1 MATQTLDPTDSSKD
15 SRRRLTPAS
24 PPDEDKTPKA
34 NTQSS
39 PTPDTMADVSAHR
52 WWIMLGLIMAA
63 ALEILDT
70 TVVNVALPQM
80 SGNLGATTDE
90 IAWVS
95 TGYILANV
103 IVLPMTAW
111 LSGRFGRKRYL
122 MASLVIF
129 NVARLM
135 CGFSNSLGQIVFW
148 RLIQGA
154 GGAALLSTAQS
165 TIVEIFP
172 RSQLAT
178 VQAIFGLGLIVTPTL
193 GPLLGGYI
201 TDNYSW
207 HTIFFIHVPLA
218 IASLTMVGLF
228 LQDSPHQKRVNTVD
242 VPGILMLAAGMG
254 SLQYILE
261 EGERYD
267 WFSDPTITRL
277 AILAACSL
285 PGFVWWEL
293 SARNK
298 APILDLH
305 VLKDRGLA
313 ASVVLGLVLGFGLY
327 GGTFIYPLFAQSILG
342 FTPTATGLALLPGG
356 LMTALAVILCGRVLQ
371 RGFDAR
377 ILIILGMFVYVGAM
391 WMLGHLT
398 PQSGQ
403 ADTQVGL
410 MVRGFGLG
418 LVFIPIS
425 TVAFAGLQGAQIAQ
439 GAALYNLMRQLGGSF
454 GIAVL
459 NTYIVNMTA
468 YHRAELVSSLNAGN
482 AAFTQRLS
490 GAAGALVG
498 DGYSPAAAQAGALR
512 LLDHVVQ
519 AQASVMAYNNAFIL
533 LGLTFLL
540 ALPAVFLLRNPKRG
554 GAAPAEAH

>member
-1 MATQTLDPTDSSKD
+1 MATHALQDRRQPAGWEKTQKESAPARPVADVTPEV
-15 SRRRLTPAS
+15 SRRR
-24 PPDEDKTPKA
+24 
-34 NTQSS
+34 
-39 PTPDTMADVSAHR
+39 
-52 WWIMLGLIMAA
+52 WWILLGLIMAA

-80 SGNLGATTDE
+80 QGNLGATTDE

-95 TGYILANV
+95 TGYILSNV

-122 MASLVIF
+122 MVSILIF
-129 NVARLM
+129 NIARFM
-135 CGFSNSLGQIVFW
+135 CGLSGSLGEIVFW

-154 GGAALLSTAQS
+154 GGAALISTAQS

-172 RSQLAT
+172 RSQIAT
-178 VQAIFGLGLIVTPTL
+178 VQSIFGLGLIVTPTL

-207 HTIFFIHVPLA
+207 RTIFFIHIPLA
-218 IASLTMVGLF
+218 IASLALVGLF
-228 LQDSPHQKRVNTVD
+228 LQDSLHQKRSSTVD
-242 VPGILMLAAGMG
+242 VPGIGMLAAGMG
-254 SLQYILE
+254 SLQYVLE

-277 AILAACSL
+277 TVVAVVSL
-285 PGFVWWEL
+285 VGFVWWEL
-293 SARNK
+293 SPRNR
-298 APILDLH
+298 APILDLR

-313 ASVVLGLVLGFGLY
+313 GSVVLGLVLGFGLY
-327 GGTFIYPLFAQSILG
+327 GGVFIYPLFVQTILG

-356 LMTALAVILCGRVLQ
+356 IMTAVAVILCGRVLQ
-371 RGFDAR
+371 KGFDAR
-377 ILIILGMFVYVGAM
+377 VLIVAGMFVYMAAM

-398 PQSGQ
+398 TQSGQ
-403 ADTQVGL
+403 SDTQAGL

-439 GAALYNLMRQLGGSF
+439 GSALYNLMRQLGGSF

-459 NTYIVNMTA
+459 NTYIVKMSA
-468 YHRAELVSSLNAGN
+468 FHRAELVSNLHPGDALFTARLN
-482 AAFTQRLS
+482 
-490 GAAGALVG
+490 GAAGALVAG
-498 DGYSPAAAQAGALR
+498 GGYSPAAAQAAALH
-512 LLDHVVQ
+512 LLDRTVQ
-519 AQASVMAYNNAFIL
+519 AQASTMAYNNAFIL

-540 ALPAVFLLRNPKRG
+540 ALPAVLLLRRPKRG
-554 GAAPAEAH
+554 APAPAEAH

>member
-1 MATQTLDPTDSSKD
+1 MAIDITHGRRPAGSTPQPESAPPVPSSQAAAPGD
-15 SRRRLTPAS
+15 VPA
-24 PPDEDKTPKA
+24 E
-34 NTQSS
+34 
-39 PTPDTMADVSAHR
+39 VSARR

-122 MASLVIF
+122 MASILIF
-129 NVARLM
+129 NIARFM
-135 CGFSNSLGQIVFW
+135 CGLSGSLGEIIFW

-154 GGAALLSTAQS
+154 GGAALISTAQS

-172 RSQLAT
+172 RSQIAT
-178 VQAIFGLGLIVTPTL
+178 VQSIFGLGLIVTPTL

-207 HTIFFIHVPLA
+207 RTIFFIHVPLA
-218 IASLTMVGLF
+218 IASLTLVGLF
-228 LQDSPHQKRVNTVD
+228 LQDSLHQKRVNTVD
-242 VPGILMLAAGMG
+242 MWGIIMLAAGMG
-254 SLQYILE
+254 SLQYVLE

-267 WFSDPTITRL
+267 WFSDPTIAKL
-277 AILAACSL
+277 AVVAFVALV
-285 PGFVWWEL
+285 GFVWWEL
-293 SARNK
+293 SPRNK
-298 APILDLH
+298 APILDLR
-305 VLKDRGLA
+305 VLKDRGLS
-313 ASVVLGLVLGFGLY
+313 ASVLLGLVLGFGLY
-327 GGTFIYPLFAQSILG
+327 GGVFIYPLFVQTILG

-356 LMTALAVILCGRVLQ
+356 IMTAVAVIFCGRVLQ
-371 RGFDAR
+371 KGFDAR
-377 ILIILGMFVYVGAM
+377 ILILVGMFVYMGSM

-398 PQSGQ
+398 TQSGQ
-403 ADTQVGL
+403 SDTQAGL

-425 TVAFAGLQGAQIAQ
+425 TVAFAGLRGAQIAQ
-439 GAALYNLMRQLGGSF
+439 GSALYNLMRQLGGSF

-459 NTYIVNMTA
+459 NTYIVHMTA
-468 YHRAELVSSLNAGN
+468 FHRAELVANLHPGDMTFQARLN
-482 AAFTQRLS
+482 
-490 GAAGALVG
+490 GAAGALVAG
-498 DGYSPAAAQAGALR
+498 GYSPASSQAAALH
-512 LLDHVVQ
+512 LLDRAVQ
-519 AQASVMAYNNAFIL
+519 AQAMTMAYNNAFIL

-540 ALPAVFLLRNPKRG
+540 ALPAVLLLRRPKRG
-554 GAAPAEAH
+554 SGPTAEAH

>member
-1 MATQTLDPTDSSKD
+1 MATRALDGGRRPLAPATKSESAKSTSSAPNE
-15 SRRRLTPAS
+15 TA
-24 PPDEDKTPKA
+24 EV
-34 NTQSS
+34 SS
-39 PTPDTMADVSAHR
+39 HR
-52 WWIMLGLIMAA
+52 WWILLGLIMAA

-122 MASLVIF
+122 MASLVVF

-135 CGFSNSLGQIVFW
+135 CGFSNSLPQIIFW

-154 GGAALLSTAQS
+154 GGAALISTAQA

-172 RSQLAT
+172 RSQIAT

-193 GPLLGGYI
+193 GPVLGGYI

-207 HTIFFIHVPLA
+207 HTIFFIHIPLA
-218 IASLTMVGLF
+218 IASLLMVGLF

-254 SLQYILE
+254 SLQYVLE

-267 WFSDPTITRL
+267 WFQDPTIARL
-277 AILAACSL
+277 AVVALFSLA
-285 PGFVWWEL
+285 GFVWWEL
-293 SARNK
+293 SPRNK
-298 APILDLH
+298 APILDLR

-313 ASVVLGLVLGFGLY
+313 GSVLLGLVLGFGLY
-327 GGTFIYPLFAQSILG
+327 GGVFIYPLFAQTILG

-356 LMTALAVILCGRVLQ
+356 IMTAVAVVFCGRVLQ

-377 ILIILGMFVYVGAM
+377 ILIIIGMFVYMTAM

-398 PQSGQ
+398 TQSGQ
-403 ADTQVGL
+403 SDTQAGL

-439 GAALYNLMRQLGGSF
+439 GSALYNLMRQLGGSF

-468 YHRAELVSSLNAGN
+468 FHRAELVTNLHPGDPAFQARLN
-482 AAFTQRLS
+482 
-490 GAAGALVG
+490 GAAGALTAG
-498 DGYSPAAAQAGALR
+498 GYSPAAAQAGALH
-512 LLDHVVQ
+512 LLDRAVQ
-519 AQASVMAYNNAFIL
+519 AQASTMAYNNAFIL

-540 ALPAVFLLRNPKRG
+540 ALPAVLLLRKPKRG

>member
-1 MATQTLDPTDSSKD
+1 V
-15 SRRRLTPAS
+15 S
-24 PPDEDKTPKA
+24 PEVFA
-34 NTQSS
+34 R
-39 PTPDTMADVSAHR
+39 R

-80 SGNLGATTDE
+80 EGNLGATTDE

-122 MASLVIF
+122 MASILIF
-129 NVARLM
+129 NIARFM
-135 CGFSNSLGQIVFW
+135 CGLSGSLGEIIFW

-154 GGAALLSTAQS
+154 GGAALISTAQS

-172 RSQLAT
+172 RSQIAT
-178 VQAIFGLGLIVTPTL
+178 VQSIFGLGLIVTPTL

-207 HTIFFIHVPLA
+207 RTIFFIHVPLA
-218 IASLTMVGLF
+218 FASLTLVGLF
-228 LQDSPHQKRVNTVD
+228 LQDSLHQKRVNAVD
-242 VPGILMLAAGMG
+242 VWGIIMLALGMG
-254 SLQYILE
+254 SLQYVLE

-267 WFSDPTITRL
+267 WFSDPTIARL
-277 AILAACSL
+277 AVLAVVAL
-285 PGFVWWEL
+285 VGFVWWEL
-293 SARNK
+293 SPRNK
-298 APILDLH
+298 APILDLR
-305 VLKDRGLA
+305 VLRDRGLA
-313 ASVVLGLVLGFGLY
+313 ASVILGLVLGFGLY
-327 GGTFIYPLFAQSILG
+327 GGVFIYPLFVQTILG

-356 LMTALAVILCGRVLQ
+356 IMTAIAVIFCGQVLQ

-377 ILIILGMFVYVGAM
+377 ILIISGMFVYMGAM

-398 PQSGQ
+398 TQSGLS
-403 ADTQVGL
+403 DTQAGL

-425 TVAFAGLQGAQIAQ
+425 TVAFAGLKGAEIAQ
-439 GAALYNLMRQLGGSF
+439 GSALYNLTRQLGGSF

-459 NTYIVNMTA
+459 NTYIVHMTA
-468 YHRAELVSSLNAGN
+468 FHRAELVANLHPGDVTFQARLN
-482 AAFTQRLS
+482 
-490 GAAGALVG
+490 GAASALMTSG
-498 DGYSPAAAQAGALR
+498 GYSLASAQTAALH
-512 LLDHVVQ
+512 LLDRAVQ
-519 AQASVMAYNNAFIL
+519 AQAMTMAYNNAFIL

-540 ALPAVFLLRNPKRG
+540 ALPATLLLRKPKRG

>member
-1 MATQTLDPTDSSKD
+1 MAVDLA
-15 SRRRLTPAS
+15 RRRPDGPQPAND
-24 PPDEDKTPKA
+24 PP
-34 NTQSS
+34 SS
-39 PTPDTMADVSAHR
+39 QAAAPADVTAEVSSHR

-80 SGNLGATTDE
+80 EGNLGATTDE

-122 MASLVIF
+122 MASILIF
-129 NVARLM
+129 NIARFM
-135 CGFSNSLGQIVFW
+135 CGLSGSLGEIVFW
-148 RLIQGA
+148 RLVQGA
-154 GGAALLSTAQS
+154 GGAALISTAQS

-172 RSQLAT
+172 RSQIAT
-178 VQAIFGLGLIVTPTL
+178 VQSIFGLGLIVTPTL

-207 HTIFFIHVPLA
+207 RTIFFIHVPLG
-218 IASLTMVGLF
+218 IASLSLVGLF
-228 LQDSPHQKRVNTVD
+228 LQDSLHQKRVNTVD
-242 VPGILMLAAGMG
+242 VWGIVMLAAGMG
-254 SLQYILE
+254 SLQYVLE

-267 WFSDPTITRL
+267 WFSDPTIARL
-277 AILAACSL
+277 AVLAVTSL
-285 PGFVWWEL
+285 VGFVWWEL
-293 SARNK
+293 SPRNK
-298 APILDLH
+298 APILDLR
-305 VLKDRGLA
+305 VLKDRGLS
-313 ASVVLGLVLGFGLY
+313 ASVILGLVLGFGLY
-327 GGTFIYPLFAQSILG
+327 GGTFIYPLFVQNILG
-342 FTPTATGLALLPGG
+342 FTPTETGLALLPGG
-356 LMTALAVILCGRVLQ
+356 IMTAIAVIFCGRVLQ
-371 RGFDAR
+371 RGMDAR
-377 ILIILGMFVYVGAM
+377 ILIVAGMFTYMGAM

-398 PQSGQ
+398 TQSGLS
-403 ADTQVGL
+403 DTQTGL

-439 GAALYNLMRQLGGSF
+439 GSALYNLMRQLGGSF

-468 YHRAELVSSLNAGN
+468 FHRAELVANLHPGDVTFQA
-482 AAFTQRLS
+482 RLS
-490 GAAGALVG
+490 GAAGALMAG
-498 DGYSPAAAQAGALR
+498 GYSASSAQTAALG
-512 LLDHVVQ
+512 LLDRTVQ
-519 AQASVMAYNNAFIL
+519 AQAVTMAYNNAFIL

-540 ALPAVFLLRNPKRG
+540 ALPAVLLLRKPRRG
-554 GAAPAEAH
+554 APAPAEAH

>member
-1 MATQTLDPTDSSKD
+1 MAADIAHRGHRPLGPIPETGAAKAAVGGSASAPGDV
-15 SRRRLTPAS
+15 PA
-24 PPDEDKTPKA
+24 EVFA
-34 NTQSS
+34 R
-39 PTPDTMADVSAHR
+39 R

-80 SGNLGATTDE
+80 EGNLGATTDE

-103 IVLPMTAW
+103 VVLPMTAW

-122 MASLVIF
+122 IASILIF
-129 NVARLM
+129 NIARFM
-135 CGFSNSLGQIVFW
+135 CGLSGSLGEIIFW

-154 GGAALLSTAQS
+154 GGAALISTAQS

-172 RSQLAT
+172 RSQIAT
-178 VQAIFGLGLIVTPTL
+178 VQSIFGLGLIVTPTL

-207 HTIFFIHVPLA
+207 RMIFFIHVPLA
-218 IASLTMVGLF
+218 FASLALVGLF
-228 LQDSPHQKRVNTVD
+228 LQDSKHQKRVNTVD
-242 VPGILMLAAGMG
+242 VWGIVMLAAGMG
-254 SLQYILE
+254 SLQYVLE

-267 WFSDPTITRL
+267 WFSDPTISKL
-277 AILAACSL
+277 AVLAVVAL
-285 PGFVWWEL
+285 VGFVWWEL
-293 SARNK
+293 SPRNK
-298 APILDLH
+298 APILDLR

-313 ASVVLGLVLGFGLY
+313 ASVILGLVLGFGLY
-327 GGTFIYPLFAQSILG
+327 GGVFIYPLFVQTILG

-356 LMTALAVILCGRVLQ
+356 IMTALAVIFCGRVLQ

-377 ILIILGMFVYVGAM
+377 VLIIIGMFVYMGSM

-398 PQSGQ
+398 TQSGLS
-403 ADTQVGL
+403 DTQAGL

-425 TVAFAGLQGAQIAQ
+425 TVAFAGLKGAQIAQ
-439 GAALYNLMRQLGGSF
+439 GSALYNLTRQLGGSF

-468 YHRAELVSSLNAGN
+468 YHRAELVANLHPGD
-482 AAFTQRLS
+482 AAFQARLD
-490 GAAGALVG
+490 GATGALVG
-498 DGYSPAAAQAGALR
+498 GGFSLPAAQSAALH
-512 LLDHVVQ
+512 LLDRAVQ
-519 AQASVMAYNNAFIL
+519 AQALTMAYNNAFIL

-540 ALPAVFLLRNPKRG
+540 ALPATLLLRKPRRGG
-554 GAAPAEAH
+554 GAAGEAH

>member
-1 MATQTLDPTDSSKD
+1 
-15 SRRRLTPAS
+15 
-24 PPDEDKTPKA
+24 
-34 NTQSS
+34 
-39 PTPDTMADVSAHR
+39 
-52 WWIMLGLIMAA
+52 
-63 ALEILDT
+63 
-70 TVVNVALPQM
+70 M

-154 GGAALLSTAQS
+154 GGAALISTAQS

-172 RSQLAT
+172 RSQIAT
-178 VQAIFGLGLIVTPTL
+178 VQSIFGLGLIVTPTL

-207 HTIFFIHVPLA
+207 HTIFFIHIPLA

-254 SLQYILE
+254 SLQYVLE

-277 AILAACSL
+277 AILAVVSL
-285 PGFVWWEL
+285 VGFVWWEL
-293 SARNK
+293 TPRNK
-298 APILDLH
+298 APILDLR
-305 VLKDRGLA
+305 VLKDRGLS
-313 ASVVLGLVLGFGLY
+313 ASVLLGLVLGFGLY
-327 GGTFIYPLFAQSILG
+327 GGTFIYPLFAQTILG

-356 LMTALAVILCGRVLQ
+356 IMTAVAVVFCGRVLQ

-377 ILIILGMFVYVGAM
+377 ILIVAGMFVYMGAM

-398 PQSGQ
+398 TQSGQ
-403 ADTQVGL
+403 ADTQAGL

-425 TVAFAGLQGAQIAQ
+425 TVAFAGLKGAEIAQ
-439 GAALYNLMRQLGGSF
+439 GSALYNLMRQLGGSF

-459 NTYIVNMTA
+459 NTYIVNMSA
-468 YHRAELVSSLNAGN
+468 YHRAELVSSVNAGN

-490 GAAGALVG
+490 GGVGLLVSN
-498 DGYSPAAAQAGALR
+498 GYSLAAAQAGSLR
-512 LLDHVVQ
+512 LLDHAVQ

-540 ALPAVFLLRNPKRG
+540 ALPAVLMLRKPKRG
-554 GAAPAEAH
+554 AGPAAEAH

>member
-1 MATQTLDPTDSSKD
+1 MAVETLQNRRPPTGP
-15 SRRRLTPAS
+15 TAPPAQANALK
-24 PPDEDKTPKA
+24 PDVT
-34 NTQSS
+34 
-39 PTPDTMADVSAHR
+39 ADVSAHR

-122 MASLVIF
+122 MVSILIF
-129 NVARLM
+129 NIARFM
-135 CGFSNSLGQIVFW
+135 CGLSGSLSEIIFW
-148 RLIQGA
+148 RLVQGA
-154 GGAALLSTAQS
+154 GGAALISTAQS

-172 RSQLAT
+172 RSQIAT
-178 VQAIFGLGLIVTPTL
+178 VQSIFGLGLIVTPTL

-201 TDNYSW
+201 TDNYNW
-207 HTIFFIHVPLA
+207 RMIFFIHVPLA
-218 IASLTMVGLF
+218 IASLTLVGLF
-228 LQDSPHQKRVNTVD
+228 LQDSIHQKRVNSVD
-242 VPGILMLAAGMG
+242 VPGIVMLAAGMG
-254 SLQYILE
+254 SLQYVLE

-267 WFSDPTITRL
+267 WFADGWITRL
-277 AILAACSL
+277 AILAVFSL
-285 PGFVWWEL
+285 VGFVVWEL
-293 SARNK
+293 SPRNK
-298 APILDLH
+298 APILDLR
-305 VLKDRGLA
+305 VLKDRGLS

-327 GGTFIYPLFAQSILG
+327 GGTFIYPLFVQNILG
-342 FTPTATGLALLPGG
+342 FTPTETGLALLPGG
-356 LMTALAVILCGRVLQ
+356 IMTAIAVIFCGRVLQ

-377 ILIILGMFVYVGAM
+377 VLIVGGMFVYMAAM

-398 PQSGQ
+398 TQSGQ
-403 ADTQVGL
+403 SDTQLGL

-439 GAALYNLMRQLGGSF
+439 GSALYNLMRQLGGSF

-468 YHRAELVSSLNAGN
+468 FHRAELVGN
-482 AAFTQRLS
+482 LHPGDALFQARLS
-490 GAAGALVG
+490 GAASALQAG
-498 DGYSPAAAQAGALR
+498 GYDLASAQAAALR
-512 LLDHVVQ
+512 LLDRAVE
-519 AQASVMAYNNAFIL
+519 AQAVTMAYNNAFIL
-533 LGLTFLL
+533 LGLTFLV
-540 ALPAVFLLRNPKRG
+540 ALPAVLLLRKPRR
-554 GAAPAEAH
+554 GAAPAAEAH